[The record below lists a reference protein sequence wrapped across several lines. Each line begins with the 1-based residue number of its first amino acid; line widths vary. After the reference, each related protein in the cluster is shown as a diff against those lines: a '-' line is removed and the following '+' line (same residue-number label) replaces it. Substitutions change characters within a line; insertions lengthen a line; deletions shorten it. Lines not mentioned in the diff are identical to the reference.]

1 MHVLDVTIEPINQGL
16 RVRSQYDSIDIL
28 IRSAHAIPDV
38 QLAADFAA
46 WLFLPLG
53 MIRGQNLRI
62 HANGSHITCDN
73 ARKLAEVWAAWMPE
87 KFSAIEISFSG
98 ESSYTACP
106 ENRRDLCFYSG
117 GVDSTYSLISRLRMG
132 LKQSLLTVHGM
143 DYAFEDEQRFTSLI
157 EKTAPFAGLVSNDWI
172 QVKTNAYSVYNKYKI
187 NTPTS
192 HVTHIFALSGAAFLF
207 SQLFSNIVIAADYRL
222 DQQFTVWPWGSNSV
236 TNPLFSSG
244 LTSLSTHGDNVTRA
258 EKMATLLTSPE
269 ALASLSFCVDYSQ
282 RPYNCGVCSKCMR
295 TKLMFFAATG
305 VVPSIFRTLEID
317 PNAVR
322 TINLKKKS
330 EVAFFLDLYGMA
342 KQKERLVE
350 MPYLGE
356 VFNDFK
362 TSLVKNNAVNVE
374 IASNRKSLR
383 QKDTP
388 FSAHWKSP
396 FRALSRLVN
405 RFHR

>member
-1 MHVLDVTIEPINQGL
+1 
-16 RVRSQYDSIDIL
+16 
-28 IRSAHAIPDV
+28 
-38 QLAADFAA
+38 
-46 WLFLPLG
+46 
-53 MIRGQNLRI
+53 
-62 HANGSHITCDN
+62 
-73 ARKLAEVWAAWMPE
+73 
-87 KFSAIEISFSG
+87 
-98 ESSYTACP
+98 
-106 ENRRDLCFYSG
+106 
-117 GVDSTYSLISRLRMG
+117 
-132 LKQSLLTVHGM
+132 
-143 DYAFEDEQRFTSLI
+143 
-157 EKTAPFAGLVSNDWI
+157 
-172 QVKTNAYSVYNKYKI
+172 
-187 NTPTS
+187 
-192 HVTHIFALSGAAFLF
+192 
-207 SQLFSNIVIAADYRL
+207 
-222 DQQFTVWPWGSNSV
+222 
-236 TNPLFSSG
+236 
-244 LTSLSTHGDNVTRA
+244 
-258 EKMATLLTSPE
+258 
-269 ALASLSFCVDYSQ
+269 
-282 RPYNCGVCSKCMR
+282 
-295 TKLMFFAATG
+295 MFFAATG